1 MPFRKQGSPYW
12 QYDRTIT
19 VAGQRYRLRGSTGAR
34 SKPEAREVE
43 EAEVRAA
50 RDRILNGPA
59 KAFLTVDQALGT
71 YYDEVASH
79 QPSAATT
86 RSQIKALR
94 AGLGRSRPLH
104 LIVAADLTAH
114 VAKRRAIV
122 SNATVN
128 RELQMFRRALAYVGR
143 TRNAATPD
151 IDWRALALREPTER
165 VRELT
170 VAEEA
175 RLFAA
180 LRPDFHP
187 LVRFCLATG
196 CRVSSA
202 VRLEWRDVDFH
213 ARTITFRKMKGDEHH
228 AVPLSHGLTALL
240 APLPRVHARVFT
252 YRFRGSKRLRPFTIA
267 GWKKPW
273 RAALVAAEIE
283 DFRFHDNRHTALS
296 RMTRVK
302 GLKAAQRLAG
312 HASIATTARYA
323 HCEMDELREAMETA
337 DLTHAG
343 PAIAERRRR
352 K

>member
-1 MPFRKQGSPYW
+1 MPFRKEGSPYW

-19 VAGQRYRLRGSTGAR
+19 VAGKRYRLRGSTGAR
-34 SKPEAREVE
+34 SKTEAREIE

-59 KAFLTVDQALGT
+59 KEHLSVDQSLGT

-79 QPSAATT
+79 QPSASTT
-86 RSQIKALR
+86 KSQIKALR
-94 AGLGRSRPLH
+94 TGLGPSTLLH
-104 LIVAADLTAH
+104 MITETALAGH
-114 VAKRRAIV
+114 IARRRASV

-128 RELQMFRRALAYVGR
+128 RELQMFRRAMRYIAR
-143 TRNAATPD
+143 TRNVAVPD
-151 IDWRALALREPTER
+151 IDWQALILREPSER

-170 VAEEA
+170 LAEEK

-187 LVRFCLATG
+187 LVRFCLTTG

-202 VRLEWRDVDFH
+202 IRLEWRDVDFH
-213 ARTITFRKMKGDEHH
+213 ARTITFRQMKGDQHH
-228 AVPLSHGLTALL
+228 AVPLTPGLTALL
-240 APLPRVHARVFT
+240 APLPRVGSQVFS
-252 YRFRGSKRLRPFTIA
+252 YRFRGSKKLRPFTIA

-273 RAALVAAEIE
+273 WAALKAAGIE

-323 HCEMDELREAMETA
+323 HCEMDELRAAMEMA
-337 DLTHAG
+337 ESTHAG
-343 PAIAERRRR
+343 PTAVKR
-352 K
+352 